1 MLDGLADIT
10 WRNPIF
16 MLVLFGVV
24 WYLPGLI
31 LRRVT
36 EAKKIENKK
45 KIQQDKISR
54 LYPKD

>member
-16 MLVLFGVV
+16 MLVLFGVI

>member
-45 KIQQDKISR
+45 KLQQDKISR
-54 LYPKD
+54 LYPKE